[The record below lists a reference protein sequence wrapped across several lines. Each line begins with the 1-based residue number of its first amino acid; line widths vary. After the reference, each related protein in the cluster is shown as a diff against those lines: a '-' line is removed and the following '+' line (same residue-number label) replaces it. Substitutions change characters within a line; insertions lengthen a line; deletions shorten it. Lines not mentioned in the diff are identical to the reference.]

1 MGQVAQI
8 RPWIF
13 EFFYAPGNP
22 AQDATPEVAAAHF
35 APASSISGRAPRRSV
50 LKASSSASIIS
61 GRATALR
68 RIY

>member
-1 MGQVAQI
+1 VPPI

-13 EFFYAPGNP
+13 EFFHAPGNP
-22 AQDATPEVAAAHF
+22 AQDAAPEMTAAHF
-35 APASSISGRAPRRSV
+35 ATYLDLWQGAEALG

-68 RIY
+68 RIC